1 MVLGDVVV
9 LPSVSTFYTRIQ
21 FSDRVI
27 SKISLLL
34 KQQMITMLSL
44 LYKSTYVFVVFYY
57 AIVPLGYLTKWWVSD
72 TDEKMK
78 GNSTI
83 LVTGGA
89 GYVGSHTVVEL
100 LKNNY
105 TVIAIDNLVN
115 CYAKDSD
122 AKPEALQ
129 RVEQITG
136 EGVTFYN
143 VDIRDREALDQI
155 FKRHKIDSVIHFAA
169 LKAVGE
175 SVKVPLMYY
184 QNNIGGS
191 GTLFEVMSKNGVK
204 NLVFSSSATV
214 YGTPQFLPITEEH
227 PTGQGCTNPYGKTKY
242 FVEEILKDLCTSD
255 PEWKVILLR
264 YFNPVGAH
272 ESGSIGEDPSGIPN
286 NLMPY
291 ISQVAVGRR
300 EKLQVFGSD
309 YPTHDGTGVRDYIHI
324 TDLAI
329 GHLKALE
336 KMLQPTF
343 ASLRAYNL
351 GTGRGYSVLDVVKAF
366 EKASNKQIKYEIVGR
381 REGDIAECYADASL
395 AKRELNWS
403 ATRDIYDMCKD
414 TWNWQQKNPK
424 GFQNPCQGC

>member
-1 MVLGDVVV
+1 
-9 LPSVSTFYTRIQ
+9 
-21 FSDRVI
+21 
-27 SKISLLL
+27 
-34 KQQMITMLSL
+34 MITMLSL
-44 LYKSTYVFVVFYY
+44 LYKSTYMFVVFYY
-57 AIVPLGYLTKWWVSD
+57 AIVPLGYLTKWWITD

-115 CYAKDSD
+115 CYAKNNNE
-122 AKPEALQ
+122 KPEALK
-129 RVEQITG
+129 RVERITG
-136 EGVTFYN
+136 EKVIFYN
-143 VDIRDREALDQI
+143 VDIRDKEALDKV
-155 FKRHKIDSVIHFAA
+155 FKSHKIDSVIHFAA

-175 SVKVPLMYY
+175 SVKIPLTYY

-191 GTLFEVMSKNGVK
+191 GTLFEVMGNNGVK
-204 NLVFSSSATV
+204 KLVFSSSATV
-214 YGTPQFLPITEEH
+214 YGTPQFLPITEDH

-255 PEWKVILLR
+255 SEWKVILLR

-272 ESGSIGEDPSGIPN
+272 ESGLIGEDPSGIPN

-300 EKLQVFGSD
+300 DKLQVFGND
-309 YPTHDGTGVRDYIHI
+309 YPTPDGTGVRDYIHI

-343 ASLRAYNL
+343 TSWKAYNL
-351 GTGRGYSVLDVVKAF
+351 GTGCGYSVLDVVKAF
-366 EKASNKQIKYEIVGR
+366 EKASGKQVKYEIVGR
-381 REGDIAECYADASL
+381 REGDIAECYADASV
-395 AKRELNWS
+395 AKRELNWT
-403 ATRDIYDMCKD
+403 AKKDILSMCQD

-424 GFQNPCQGC
+424 GFQSPCQGC